1 MKLIKPSFEIWNQPA
16 GLEGVYK
23 QIEKVGRVC
32 YKSEDKITEDSAK
45 PFVERMVKSGH
56 GAMLEHGTV
65 YLHIKGIDRTDI
77 TKYLYNK
84 YSKVVEGSL
93 DHFYVTTNYRVLIE
107 NGWLDDL
114 QYICE
119 PTEFHEKRITVHF
132 VCDRGVSHEFVRHR
146 VMSFAQESTRYC
158 NYSKDKFGN
167 EITFIIP
174 CWLDIPE
181 GKAYWHDGINYRVGV
196 TEENIF
202 GESVNPKAWSNKESN
217 CVEVHDYIQA
227 LDNAEKAYL
236 RLMSAWENRVTDR
249 RYVTGFKGNPWTP
262 QQARAVLPNALK
274 TELVMTGFV
283 SDWNHF
289 FDLRAKG
296 TTGAPHPQAKELAEP
311 LMKEFIARKYINN

>member
-1 MKLIKPSFEIWNQPA
+1 MKYEQSA

-45 PFVERMVKSGH
+45 PFVDRMIKSGH

-65 YLHIKGIDRTDI
+65 YLKVINKGLSLCNYEKDHIED
-77 TKYLYNK
+77 KYINNP
-84 YSKVVEGSL
+84 YSKVVFGKYPKYNSYEEKL
-93 DHFYVTTNYRVLIE
+93 KATQEVYITTNYRVLVE

-119 PTEFHEKRITVHF
+119 PTEFHERRVTVHF

-167 EITFIIP
+167 ELTFIKP
-174 CWLDIPE
+174 CWLDIPTGQYVYWDGDWCDINKMKIQLPE
-181 GKAYWHDGINYRVGV
+181 GEHKDIDAFLWTLN
-196 TEENIF
+196 
-202 GESVNPKAWSNKESN
+202 
-217 CVEVHDYIQA
+217 
-227 LDNAEKAYL
+227 NAETHYILLINSGWK
-236 RLMSAWENRVTDR
+236 
-249 RYVTGFKGNPWTP
+249 P
-262 QQARAVLPNALK
+262 QEARAVLPNSLK
-274 TELVMTGFV
+274 TELVVTGFT

-289 FDLRAKG
+289 FDLRARG

-311 LMKEFIARKYINN
+311 LMKEFITRNYIDN

>member
-1 MKLIKPSFEIWNQPA
+1 MRLCKPSFEIWEQSV

-45 PFVERMVKSGH
+45 PFVDRMIKSGH

-65 YLHIKGIDRTDI
+65 YLAMPMETMLPIEANGWGKY
-77 TKYLYNK
+77 TKNP
-84 YSKVVEGSL
+84 YSKGFKVCEVDGQRR
-93 DHFYVTTNYRVLIE
+93 VAITTNLRVLIE

-119 PTEFHEKRITVHF
+119 PTEYHDRRVTVHF

-167 EITFIIP
+167 ELTFIIP
-174 CWLDIPE
+174 SWCSNRDEAHIIPDKYDVDWNDKLIE
-181 GKAYWHDGINYRVGV
+181 DFGNEQGRLYIGLALA
-196 TEENIF
+196 EN
-202 GESVNPKAWSNKESN
+202 
-217 CVEVHDYIQA
+217 
-227 LDNAEKAYL
+227 AYL
-236 RLMSAWENRVTDR
+236 DLLKI
-249 RYVTGFKGNPWTP
+249 GWTP
-262 QQARAVLPNALK
+262 QQARAVLPNSLK
-274 TELVMTGFV
+274 TELVITGFT
-283 SDWNHF
+283 SDWKHF
-289 FDLRAKG
+289 FGLRAIG